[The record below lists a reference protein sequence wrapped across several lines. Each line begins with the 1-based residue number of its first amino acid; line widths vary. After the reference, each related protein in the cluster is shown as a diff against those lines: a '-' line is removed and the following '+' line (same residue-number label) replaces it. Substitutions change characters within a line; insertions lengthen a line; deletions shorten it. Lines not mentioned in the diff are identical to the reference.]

1 MSTVDSTQL
10 LPVPVWEDPR
20 THLLDDIWLLTIFAS
35 LLAIALPWLA
45 SSLEVSLTGVF
56 WGLLALGAIHM
67 AFTAIA
73 TPSRVVTA
81 WRQRTL
87 CGLHLAG
94 IVIIGIIWRYAG
106 GAQNPAFL
114 AVFALPILGAIFLSR
129 WQPYLAGAVAV
140 LAVTSVALE
149 AAPELR
155 WYVSGLNAAGAWLA
169 SRFGPAHATLA
180 PFPGFY
186 APAGYFLVLL
196 EVFTVLVFACAVA
209 AEYLGTV
216 FERLHAHIS
225 VARAEAERSQELWA
239 SLIERLPVPAALID
253 GQSQQIVCASERLA
267 AAYGAEHAS
276 LAGRSLFD
284 VLSFS
289 YPEIVQ
295 ELITGVGGTS
305 RGSVIRSEGRLHVAN
320 IRVQHVA
327 QRGQRFALVL
337 IEEATEDTAVRAAL
351 DAAEHAAVVIDAHG
365 RVLAFNRPA
374 MGLFSGIA
382 IGADAGALLAQP
394 DGTERWWEPGL
405 AGKRKMHA
413 RILPRIYQVTSSAVA
428 LPGEDERLYVVAFAP
443 VARAVASPDSGAA
456 LHDSSMESSRQM
468 GRP

>member
-1 MSTVDSTQL
+1 MSRAESTQL
-10 LPVPVWEDPR
+10 LPAPVWEDPR
-20 THLLDDIWLLTIFAS
+20 THLLDDIWLLTIFTI

-45 SSLEVSLTGVF
+45 SSLEVSLAGVF

-67 AFTAIA
+67 GFTAIA
-73 TPSRVVTA
+73 TPSRAATA
-81 WRQRTL
+81 WRRRAL

-94 IVIIGIIWRYAG
+94 IVIIGIIWRYSG

-114 AVFALPILGAIFLSR
+114 AVFALPIVGAIFLSR
-129 WQPYLAGAVAV
+129 WQPYLAGLVAV
-140 LAVTSVALE
+140 LTVTSVALE

-155 WYVSGLNAAGAWLA
+155 WYVSGLNGAGAWLA
-169 SRFGPAHATLA
+169 ARFGPEHATLA

-186 APAGYFLVLL
+186 APAGYYLVLL

-225 VARAEAERSQELWA
+225 VARAEAERGQELWA
-239 SLIERLPVPAALID
+239 SLIEQLPVPAVLID
-253 GQSQQIVCASERLA
+253 SQSQQIVCASERLA
-267 AAYGAEHAS
+267 ELYGAGHAS
-276 LAGRSLFD
+276 LGGRNLFE

-289 YPEIVQ
+289 YPEMVQ
-295 ELITGVGGTS
+295 ELIAGVGGTS
-305 RGSVIRSEGRLHVAN
+305 RGSVIRHEGRLHITN

-327 QRGQRFALVL
+327 QRGQRFALL
-337 IEEATEDTAVRAAL
+337 LLEDATEDTAVRAAL
-351 DAAEHAAVVIDAHG
+351 DAAEHAALVIDAQG

-382 IGADAGALLAQP
+382 LGVDASALLAQP
-394 DGTERWWEPGL
+394 DSAERWWEPGL

-428 LPGEDERLYVVAFAP
+428 LPGEDERMYVVAFAP
-443 VARAVASPDSGAA
+443 VARAAAASDTATA
-456 LHDSSMESSRQM
+456 VHDAGMESSRQM